1 MSDSGPNGGLVRAL
15 LNAEQ
20 RLHETAPIK
29 ASHSKLLVRSVFW
42 FLLFS
47 AVYTVVTTVL

>member
-1 MSDSGPNGGLVRAL
+1 MSGSGPEGGLVRAL
-15 LNAEQ
+15 LCAEG

-29 ASHSKLLVRSVFW
+29 ESHSKLLVRSVFW

-47 AVYTVVTTVL
+47 GVYTVVSGIL

>member
-1 MSDSGPNGGLVRAL
+1 MSNSGPEGGLVRAL
-15 LNAEQ
+15 LRAER

-29 ASHSKLLVRSVFW
+29 ESHSKLLVRSVFW

>member
-15 LNAEQ
+15 LRAEG

-29 ASHSKLLVRSVFW
+29 ESHSKLLVRSVFW

-47 AVYTVVTTVL
+47 AVYAIVSGVL